1 MNPPETVYSHRS
13 DVRYR
18 IIGDEAVVV
27 RQQAAE
33 VVVLNE
39 VAARILQLLDAHT
52 GTDVLLQKLQQ
63 EFDVEPEQLQKDV
76 QAFLQQ
82 LLEAGI
88 IEEVQANSEDA
99 GS

>member
-1 MNPPETVYSHRS
+1 MNSPDTIFSHRS

-18 IIGDEAVVV
+18 IIGGEAVVV

-52 GTDVLLQKLQQ
+52 STDQLTRQLER
-63 EFDVEPEQLQKDV
+63 EFDVEPEQLRADV
-76 QAFLQQ
+76 AAFLEQ
-82 LLEAGI
+82 LLESGI
-88 IEEVQANSEDA
+88 IEPVNTKEDS